1 MVALLLP
8 MTSCFI
14 RINDDTI
21 RKWNANHVTA
31 SGVMASE
38 RRSLDSFEDLSLQGS
53 LDVRFIQADVDPF
66 MEITISDNILP
77 YLKTEVT
84 DGTLS
89 VRFHSDSLSSFS
101 LGEHSI
107 TLYAPDLASVTIL
120 GSGDF
125 GCDGLSTDKDFSI
138 TLMGSGDMDLKGLR
152 CDSLGITIAG
162 SGDIKADAQVQRGV
176 AVSIAGSGDVSYNNM
191 EVTNASSEIAGSGNI
206 IMKGKASHHSENV
219 LGTGNVDTS
228 GLTSMVL

>member
-138 TLMGSGDMDLKGLR
+138 TLMGSGDVNLKGLR

-176 AVSIAGSGDVSYNNM
+176 AVSIAGSGDVKLSGKAESADY
-191 EVTNASSEIAGSGNI
+191 SIAGSGDIDVRNLEV
-206 IMKGKASHHSENV
+206 S
-219 LGTGNVDTS
+219 GNVSQSVRGAGDILS
-228 GLTSMVL
+228 H